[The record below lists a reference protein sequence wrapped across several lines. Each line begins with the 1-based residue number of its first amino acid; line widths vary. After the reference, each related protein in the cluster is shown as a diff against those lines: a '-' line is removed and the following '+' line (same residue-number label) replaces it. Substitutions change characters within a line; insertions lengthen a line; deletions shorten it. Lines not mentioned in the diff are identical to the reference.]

1 MEKDLEKGREGRLV
15 QTGKP
20 HTDPERLQEPR
31 QRWCQHPKEEGSSVP
46 GNRGRLHGCQHK
58 HQLLIGKAGV

>member
-1 MEKDLEKGREGRLV
+1 MEKGREGRLV

-20 HTDPERLQEPR
+20 HTDPEKLKEPR
-31 QRWCQHPKEEGSSVP
+31 QRWCQRPKEEGSSVP